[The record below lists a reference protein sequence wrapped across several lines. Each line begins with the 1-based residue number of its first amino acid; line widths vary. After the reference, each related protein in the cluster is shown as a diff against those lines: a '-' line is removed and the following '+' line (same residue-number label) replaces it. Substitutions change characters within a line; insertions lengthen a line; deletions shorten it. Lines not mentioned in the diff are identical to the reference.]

1 MLSVVYQI
9 RKDAITMLSV
19 SEGNRLFTEVIINLY
34 LEIVTRFSYFGI
46 KLYSCS
52 NVVHCDDGRVGY

>member
-1 MLSVVYQI
+1 MLSIVYQI

-46 KLYSCS
+46 KLYASKRK
-52 NVVHCDDGRVGY
+52 NRL